1 MKYAFVNGY
10 ILDGNKGMH
19 PVSDMAVL
27 VDGEK
32 IVGTAAT
39 YQSFSGDPEYD
50 WKTTYPYDAVLT
62 DYYGTGTTPNR
73 TSRFNMKT
81 VEQLG
86 ATLKESPEDTT
97 VYYVKNH
104 YGDWPSPEIFVINT
118 GTSSS

>member
-1 MKYAFVNGY
+1 MSMRIQLFS
-10 ILDGNKGMH
+10 
-19 PVSDMAVL
+19 VSIIQGL
-27 VDGEK
+27 
-32 IVGTAAT
+32 
-39 YQSFSGDPEYD
+39 
-50 WKTTYPYDAVLT
+50 
-62 DYYGTGTTPNR
+62 TTPNR

-118 GTSSS
+118 VSS

>member
-1 MKYAFVNGY
+1 MDIHTKERERMKYAFVNGH

-50 WKTTYPYDAVLT
+50 WKQPIPTMQF
-62 DYYGTGTTPNR
+62 
-73 TSRFNMKT
+73 SRITMEPVQRQIERPAST
-81 VEQLG
+81 
-86 ATLKESPEDTT
+86 
-97 VYYVKNH
+97 
-104 YGDWPSPEIFVINT
+104 
-118 GTSSS
+118 